1 MAGKVIVAFDLGTT
15 GNRVM
20 AFTREGTVAA
30 KFYYEFPQI
39 FPQAGWVEHDP
50 QAILQTALQAWQEVV
65 AVVGINNIESIGI
78 TNQRETSILWDKNTG
93 QPVYN
98 AIVWQDR
105 RTEKMCRQLSA
116 HQDLI
121 KQKTGLFLDPYFS
134 ATKIAW
140 LIEQIP
146 GVKEKINSGEII
158 FGTPDTWLLWNL
170 TGGKVHAT
178 DPSNASRT
186 MLFDINQLC
195 FDQELLK
202 IFAIPAAIL
211 PEVKDSDAIFG
222 LLDKKFSGR
231 EIPITGI
238 LGDQQAALLAQCGW
252 DQDLAKVTYGTGIFA
267 MANTLKEL
275 CRSERLV
282 TTVAWK
288 IGGEVNYA
296 LEGSVFVGGAALQWL
311 RDGLKIIDQASDSEQ
326 IAVSL
331 KNNEGIYFVPA
342 LQGLG
347 APYWDPQARGMIIG
361 LTRKTTRANIA
372 RAALEAM
379 AYQVREVVDEMQ
391 QSRKQPLTVLRV
403 DGGAAANNFLL
414 QFQAD
419 IARIAIERT
428 TMNETTALGAAGVSG
443 LSAKFWSK
451 EEFNKIVSQ
460 DRVFKPQLEEKLAAE
475 YYLKWQ
481 EAVRRSLHWAR

>member
-1 MAGKVIVAFDLGTT
+1 MKPKVIVAFDLGTT

-20 AFTREGTVAA
+20 AFTREGQVAA
-30 KFYYEFPQI
+30 RSYYEFPQI

-50 QAILQTALQAWQEVV
+50 LAILETALQALGDVTG
-65 AVVGINNIESIGI
+65 VVGPENIESIGI
-78 TNQRETSILWDKNTG
+78 TNQRETTILWDRDTG

-105 RTEKMCRQLSA
+105 RTEKMCRELASYR
-116 HQDLI
+116 DLV
-121 KQKTGLFLDPYFS
+121 KQKTGLFIDPYFS
-134 ATKIAW
+134 ATKISW
-140 LIEQIP
+140 LIAQVP
-146 GVKEKINSGEII
+146 GLKERIKAGKIL

-186 MLFDINQLC
+186 LLFDINQCC
-195 FDQELLK
+195 FDQELLR
-202 IFAIPAAIL
+202 IFNIPSGIL
-211 PEVKDSDAIFG
+211 PEVKDSDAVFG
-222 LLDKKFSGR
+222 LADKKFIGR

-252 DQDLAKVTYGTGIFA
+252 DKGQAKVTYGTGIFA
-267 MANTLKEL
+267 MANTLQEL

-296 LEGSVFVGGAALQWL
+296 LEGSIFIGGAALQWL
-311 RDGLKIIDQASDSEQ
+311 RDGLKIIDRASDSEQ
-326 IAVSL
+326 LAAAL
-331 KNNEGIYFVPA
+331 KDNEGIYFVPA

-361 LTRKTTRANIA
+361 LTRKTTRANIV

-379 AYQVREVVDEMQ
+379 AFQVREVAVEMQ
-391 QSRKQPLTVLRV
+391 QARQQKLAVLRV

-428 TMNETTALGAAGVSG
+428 TMNEITALGAAGVSG

-451 EEFNKIVSQ
+451 EEFKKIVTK
-460 DRVFKPQLEEKLAAE
+460 DKLFTPQLDETVAAN
-475 YYLKWQ
+475 YYARWQ
-481 EAVRRSLHWAR
+481 QAVQRSLHWEQ

>member
-1 MAGKVIVAFDLGTT
+1 MKPKVIVAFDLGTT

-20 AFTREGTVAA
+20 AFTREGQVAA
-30 KFYYEFPQI
+30 RSYYEFPQI

-50 QAILQTALQAWQEVV
+50 LAILETALQALGDVTG
-65 AVVGINNIESIGI
+65 VVGPENIESIGI
-78 TNQRETSILWDKNTG
+78 TNQRETTILWDRDTG

-105 RTEKMCRQLSA
+105 RTEKMCRELASYR
-116 HQDLI
+116 DLV
-121 KQKTGLFLDPYFS
+121 KQKTGLFIDPYFS
-134 ATKIAW
+134 ATKISW
-140 LIEQIP
+140 LITQVP
-146 GVKEKINSGEII
+146 GLKEKIKTGKIL

-170 TGGKVHAT
+170 TGGKIHAT

-186 MLFDINQLC
+186 LLFDINHC
-195 FDQELLK
+195 RFDQELLR
-202 IFAIPAAIL
+202 IFNIPPGIL
-211 PEVKDSDAIFG
+211 PEVKDSDAVFG
-222 LLDKKFSGR
+222 LVDKKFSGR

-252 DQDLAKVTYGTGIFA
+252 DKDRAKVTYGTGIFA
-267 MANTLKEL
+267 MANTLQEL

-296 LEGSVFVGGAALQWL
+296 LEGSIFIGGAALQWL
-311 RDGLKIIDQASDSEQ
+311 RDGLKIIDRASDSEQ
-326 IAVSL
+326 LAAAL
-331 KNNEGIYFVPA
+331 KDNEGIYFVPA

-361 LTRKTTRANIA
+361 LTRKSTQANIV

-379 AYQVREVVDEMQ
+379 AFQVREVVAEMQ
-391 QSRKQPLTVLRV
+391 QARQQKLAVLRV

-428 TMNETTALGAAGVSG
+428 TMNEITALGAAGVSG

-451 EEFNKIVSQ
+451 EEFKKIVIK
-460 DRVFKPQLEEKLAAE
+460 DKLFTPQMDEEIAE
-475 YYLKWQ
+475 GYYLKWK
-481 EAVRRSLHWAR
+481 EAVQRSLRWEQ

>member
-1 MAGKVIVAFDLGTT
+1 MKAKVILAFDLGTT

-20 AFTREGTVAA
+20 AFTRDGAVAA
-30 KFYYEFPQI
+30 RSYYEFPQI

-50 QAILQTALQAWQEVV
+50 QAILKTTLQALHDVA
-65 AVVGINNIESIGI
+65 AVVGPENIESIGI
-78 TNQRETSILWDKNTG
+78 TNQRETSILWDRNTG

-105 RTEKMCRQLSA
+105 RTEKMCQQLST
-116 HQDLI
+116 HRDLI

-134 ATKIAW
+134 ATKIVW
-140 LIEQIP
+140 MMDQVP
-146 GVKEKINSGEII
+146 GLKEKINNGKII

-186 MLFDINQLC
+186 LLFDINQC
-195 FDQELLK
+195 RFDRELLR
-202 IFAIPAAIL
+202 IFNVPAEIL
-211 PEVKDSDAIFG
+211 PEVKDSDAVFG
-222 LLDKKFSGR
+222 SLDTKFMGR

-252 DQDLAKVTYGTGIFA
+252 DKDLAKVTYGTGIFA
-267 MANTLKEL
+267 MANTLNEL

-296 LEGSVFVGGAALQWL
+296 LEGSIFIGGAALQWL
-311 RDGLKIIDQASDSEQ
+311 RDGLKIIEKASDSEQ
-326 IAVSL
+326 LAAAL
-331 KNNEGIYFVPA
+331 KDNEGIYFVPA

-379 AYQVREVVDEMQ
+379 AFQVREVVAEMQ
-391 QSRKQPLTVLRV
+391 QTIKQKLAVLRV

-419 IARIAIERT
+419 IARITIERT

-451 EEFNKIVSQ
+451 EEFKKIVIK
-460 DRVFKPQLEEKLAAE
+460 DRLFTPQLNEKIAAG

-481 EAVRRSLHWAR
+481 EAVRRSLHWA

>member
-1 MAGKVIVAFDLGTT
+1 MKPKVIVAFDLGTT

-20 AFTREGTVAA
+20 AFNRDGTVAA
-30 KFYYEFPQI
+30 RSYYEFPQI
-39 FPQAGWVEHDP
+39 FPQAGWVEHEP
-50 QAILQTALQAWQEVV
+50 QAILKTSLQAFQDV
-65 AVVGINNIESIGI
+65 AAIVGPENIECIGI
-78 TNQRETSILWDKNTG
+78 TNQRETSILWDKNSG
-93 QPVYN
+93 QPVHN

-105 RTEKMCRQLSA
+105 RTGKMCRQLA
-116 HQDLI
+116 VHQELI

-134 ATKIAW
+134 ATKISW
-140 LIEQIP
+140 LINQVP
-146 GVKEKINSGEII
+146 GVKEKIDRGEII

-170 TGGKVHAT
+170 TGGKAHAT

-186 MLFDINQLC
+186 LLFDINQMH

-202 IFAIPAAIL
+202 IFDIPAAIL
-211 PEVKDSDAIFG
+211 PEVRDSDAIFG
-222 LLDKKFSGR
+222 LLDKKFVGR

-252 DQDLAKVTYGTGIFA
+252 DKDLAKVTYGTGIFA

-296 LEGSVFVGGAALQWL
+296 LEGSIFIGGAALQWL
-311 RDGLKIIDQASDSEQ
+311 RDGLQIIDQASDSESM
-326 IAVSL
+326 ANALES
-331 KNNEGIYFVPA
+331 NEGVYFVPA

-347 APYWDPQARGMIIG
+347 APYWDPQARGLIIG
-361 LTRKTTRANIA
+361 LTRKTTTANIA

-391 QSRKQPLTVLRV
+391 VTMKQKLAVARV
-403 DGGAAANNFLL
+403 DGGAAANNFLM

-443 LSAKFWSK
+443 FRAKFWSK
-451 EEFNKIVSQ
+451 EEFKKIITK
-460 DRVFKPQLEEKLAAE
+460 DRIFQPQLDEKISAD
-475 YYLKWQ
+475 YYDKWRQ
-481 EAVRRSLHWAR
+481 AVQRSLRWA

>member
-1 MAGKVIVAFDLGTT
+1 MKPKVILAFDLGTT

-20 AFTREGTVAA
+20 AFTREGAVAA
-30 KFYYEFPQI
+30 KSYYEFPQI

-50 QAILQTALQAWQEVV
+50 QAILETTLKALQDVV
-65 AVVGINNIESIGI
+65 AVVGAENIEAIGI
-78 TNQRETSILWDKNTG
+78 TNQRETSILWDKKSG
-93 QPVYN
+93 QPVHN

-105 RTEKMCRQLSA
+105 RTEKICQQLSA
-116 HQDLI
+116 HRDI
-121 KQKTGLFLDPYFS
+121 IRQKTGLLLDPYFS
-134 ATKIAW
+134 ATKITW
-140 LIEQIP
+140 LLEQIP
-146 GVKEKINSGEII
+146 GLPEKIKDGDII
-158 FGTPDTWLLWNL
+158 FGTPDTWLLWHL

-186 MLFDINQLC
+186 LLYNINELR
-195 FDQELLK
+195 FDQELLN
-202 IFAIPAAIL
+202 IFGIPSNIL
-211 PEVKDSDAIFG
+211 PEVKDSDAVFG
-222 LLDKKFSGR
+222 LMDKKFSGR

-252 DQDLAKVTYGTGIFA
+252 DKDLAKATYGTGIFT

-282 TTVAWK
+282 TTIAWK

-296 LEGSVFVGGAALQWL
+296 LEGSIFMGGASLQWL
-311 RDGLKIIDQASDSEQ
+311 RDGLQIIEKAGDSEQ
-326 IAVSL
+326 LAESL
-331 KNNEGIYFVPA
+331 KDNEGVYFVPA

-347 APYWDPQARGMIIG
+347 APYWDSQARGVIIG

-379 AYQVREVVDEMQ
+379 AYQVREVVEEMQ
-391 QSRKQPLTVLRV
+391 LTMKQKLNILRV

-419 IARIAIERT
+419 IARITLERT
-428 TMNETTALGAAGVSG
+428 AMNETTALGAAGVSG
-443 LSAKFWSK
+443 LSARFWSK
-451 EEFNKIVSQ
+451 EEFKKIISK
-460 DRVFKPQLEEKLAAE
+460 DRSFKPQLDEKLAAF
-475 YYLKWQ
+475 YFAKWQ
-481 EAVRRSLHWAR
+481 DAVQRSLHWEK

>member
-1 MAGKVIVAFDLGTT
+1 MKPKVILAFDLGTT

-20 AFTREGTVAA
+20 AFTRDGGVAA
-30 KFYYEFPQI
+30 RAYYEFPQI

-50 QAILQTALQAWQEVV
+50 QAILTTALQALSDV
-65 AVVGINNIESIGI
+65 AAIVGPENIESIGI
-78 TNQRETSILWDKNTG
+78 TNQRETSILWDRSTG

-105 RTEKMCRQLSA
+105 RTEKMC
-116 HQDLI
+116 QDLAAHKDLV

-140 LIEQIP
+140 MMDHVP
-146 GVKEKINSGEII
+146 GLKEKIKHGEII

-170 TGGKVHAT
+170 TGGRAHAT

-186 MLFDINQLC
+186 LLFDINQMR
-195 FDQELLK
+195 FDEELLRV
-202 IFAIPAAIL
+202 FDVPPAIL
-211 PEVKDSDAIFG
+211 PEVKDSDAVFG
-222 LLDKKFSGR
+222 SLDKKFIGR

-252 DQDLAKVTYGTGIFA
+252 DNNLAKVTYGTGIFA
-267 MANTLKEL
+267 MANTLGEL
-275 CRSERLV
+275 SRSARLV
-282 TTVAWK
+282 STVAWK

-296 LEGSVFVGGAALQWL
+296 LEGSIFIGGAALQWL
-311 RDGLKIIDQASDSEQ
+311 RDGLKIIEKAGDSEQ
-326 IAVSL
+326 LATAL
-331 KNNEGIYFVPA
+331 KDNEGIYFVPA

-361 LTRKTTRANIA
+361 LTRKTTTANIA

-379 AYQVREVVDEMQ
+379 AFQVREVVDEMRQ
-391 QSRKQPLTVLRV
+391 VIRQKVALLRV

-419 IARIAIERT
+419 IARTAIERT

-443 LSAKFWSK
+443 LSAKFWTK
-451 EEFNKIVSQ
+451 DEFKKIVTK
-460 DRVFKPQLEEKLAAE
+460 DRVFTPHMDEKIAAG
-475 YYLKWQ
+475 YYRKWQ
-481 EAVRRSLHWAR
+481 EAVKRSLRWAQ

>member
-1 MAGKVIVAFDLGTT
+1 MNPKVIVAFDLGTT

-20 AFTREGTVAA
+20 AFTRDGTVAA
-30 KFYYEFPQI
+30 KSYYEFPQI

-50 QAILQTALQAWQEVV
+50 QAILKTALQALQDV
-65 AVVGINNIESIGI
+65 AGIVGPENIESIGI
-78 TNQRETSILWDKNTG
+78 TNQRETSILWDKKTG

-105 RTEKMCRQLSA
+105 RTEKMCRHLA
-116 HQDLI
+116 VHKELI

-140 LIEQIP
+140 VINQVPE
-146 GVKEKINSGEII
+146 VKEKIARGEII

-170 TGGKVHAT
+170 TGGKEHAT

-186 MLFDINQLC
+186 LLFDITQMR
-195 FDQELLK
+195 FEPELLR
-202 IFAIPAAIL
+202 IFDVPAAIL
-211 PEVKDSDAIFG
+211 PEVKDSDAVFG
-222 LLDKKFSGR
+222 VLDKKFIGR
-231 EIPITGI
+231 EIPIAGI

-252 DQDLAKVTYGTGIFA
+252 DEDRAKVTYGTGIFA
-267 MANTLKEL
+267 MANTLGEL
-275 CRSERLV
+275 RHSERLV
-282 TTVAWK
+282 STVAWK
-288 IGGEVNYA
+288 IGGVVNYA
-296 LEGSVFVGGAALQWL
+296 LEGSIFIGGAALQWL
-311 RDGLKIIDQASDSEQ
+311 RDGMKIIEKASDSEQ
-326 IAVSL
+326 LAASL
-331 KNNEGIYFVPA
+331 QDNEGIYFVPA

-379 AYQVREVVDEMQ
+379 AFQVREVVDEMQ
-391 QSRKQPLTVLRV
+391 RSRQLKMAVLRV

-443 LSAKFWSK
+443 LSAKFWSQ
-451 EEFNKIVSQ
+451 EEFKKIVSE
-460 DRVFKPQLEEKLAAE
+460 DRVFKPQLEEKIAAE

-481 EAVRRSLHWAR
+481 EAVQRSLHWEQ